1 MNKLMHALLKRLAP
15 LTAAFVVGVS
25 AYMLYV
31 YQLPIEQLGSTR
43 YGLAQAK
50 QDVQQLNQDVRVWW
64 YQPFA
69 FKVFVPPVPQPLSE
83 DTVCI
88 LPNPLTLVISVDDKR
103 LIQLN
108 GKEIGSLEDT
118 EKLQARLIELFQER
132 VKFKAYRENIMSR
145 PDFDDLPESEKTE
158 KTVYIKAHHLLKYG
172 EVLKLIDDVK
182 GAGADPIG
190 LQIDKHL
197 FFAPAENT
205 ELVTPDSL
213 ERR

>member
-1 MNKLMHALLKRLAP
+1 MNKLMYALLKRLAP

-50 QDVQQLNQDVRVWW
+50 QDVRQLNQDVRVWW

-69 FKVFVPPVPQPLSE
+69 FKVFVPQQDDPNRIYA
-83 DTVCI
+83 CK
-88 LPNPLTLVISVDDKR
+88 PNPLTLVISVDDKR

-158 KTVYIKAHHLLKYG
+158 KTVYIKAHHSLKYG